1 MKLAVSHREVTG
13 KKVKLLRKQ
22 GLVPGVV
29 YGKHLAQPLMIS
41 VDKIKM
47 VQTYH
52 KAGKSTAIELEGD
65 KIDQL
70 VLVHDIQLNPV
81 TDHLIHIDFLAVSK
95 DEIVRAEV
103 PLVLVG
109 QSLFE
114 KQNLG
119 SLQILRHTV
128 FVEALPLD
136 LPHDIKI
143 DISHLAE
150 EGEVIFFKDIDAGKN
165 VKVVDDLDQPILTTV
180 AFSDEPEEEVKPAV
194 DAAAPAA

>member
-1 MKLAVSHREVTG
+1 MKLAVSSRDVVG

-22 GLVPGVV
+22 GLVPGIV
-29 YGKHLAQPLMIS
+29 YGKHLPNPLMIS
-41 VDKIKM
+41 IDKVKM

-52 KAGKSTAIELEGD
+52 KSGKSTAIELEGD
-65 KIDQL
+65 SIDQL
-70 VLVHDIQLNPV
+70 VLVHDIQLDPI

-95 DEIVRAEV
+95 DEKVRAEV

-119 SLQILRHTV
+119 SLQILRHTI

-143 DISHLAE
+143 DISHIAE
-150 EGEVIFFKDIDAGKN
+150 AGEVLFFKDIIVGDKITID
-165 VKVVDDLDQPILTTV
+165 DDLDQPVLTAV
-180 AFSDEPEEEVKPAV
+180 AFSDEPEEVK
-194 DAAAPAA
+194 AAAAEATPAA